1 MMEQLLCA
9 IGAMKFRRPKDF
21 AGIPLCLLVVVMII
35 INNTFFPLK
44 TCMSCYLSKSHIER

>member
-21 AGIPLCLLVVVMII
+21 ARIPLCLLVVVMII